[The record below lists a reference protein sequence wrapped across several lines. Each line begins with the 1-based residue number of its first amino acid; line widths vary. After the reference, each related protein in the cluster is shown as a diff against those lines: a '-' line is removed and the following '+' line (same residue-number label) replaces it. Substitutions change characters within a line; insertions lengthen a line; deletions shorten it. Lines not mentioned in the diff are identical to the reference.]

1 MRSFGLSEKPLF
13 LLSAGW
19 LSSTV
24 CWPLDLA
31 APDGAVRGDGAV
43 THVDQMH
50 LTSTL
55 SMLPLGS
62 LRSAWK
68 TLSPLAP
75 LAGARIVNVFF
86 EYKT

>member
-1 MRSFGLSEKPLF
+1 
-13 LLSAGW
+13 
-19 LSSTV
+19 
-24 CWPLDLA
+24 
-31 APDGAVRGDGAV
+31 
-43 THVDQMH
+43 VDQMH